1 MDRTTHPIRSALA
14 YGAGLAA
21 GGCAAYAATTWFR
34 FGHACRANGRAQ
46 DPWLDRFMPDYDV
59 VDRHRL
65 YVAAPADVTF
75 AAACAVDLEASPI
88 IRLIFQTRAAVLGAR
103 TDAALP
109 RRGILQTVQALG
121 WGVLADRPGREM
133 IFGAVTK
140 PWEADVV
147 FRALPP
153 EEFAPFNEPGFVKI
167 AWTLRAD
174 PVGDRRSIVRTETR
188 ALATG
193 ADARSRFRRYWTIFS
208 PGIVLIRRVLLKRVK
223 RDAERQ
229 HARLAAPSRDRF
241 ELVSRGDL
249 DREC

>member
-1 MDRTTHPIRSALA
+1 MDRTTHPIRTALA

-21 GGCAAYAATTWFR
+21 GGYAAYAATTWFW

-75 AAACAVDLEASPI
+75 AAACAADFDASPI
-88 IRLIFQTRAAVLGAR
+88 TRLIFHTRATVLGAR
-103 TDAALP
+103 TEAAPP
-109 RRGILQTVQALG
+109 RRGILQTVQAIG
-121 WGVLADRPGREM
+121 WGVLAERPGREV
-133 IFGAVTK
+133 ILGAVTK
-140 PWEADVV
+140 PWEGDVV

-153 EEFAPFNEPGFVKI
+153 EEFAAFNEPGFVKI

-174 PVGDRRSIVRTETR
+174 PIGDRRSVARTETR
-188 ALATG
+188 ALAIG

-208 PGIVLIRRVLLKRVK
+208 PGIVLIRRVILKRVK
-223 RDAERQ
+223 RAAERGRSQ
-229 HARLAAPSRDRF
+229 LAAPSRDRF